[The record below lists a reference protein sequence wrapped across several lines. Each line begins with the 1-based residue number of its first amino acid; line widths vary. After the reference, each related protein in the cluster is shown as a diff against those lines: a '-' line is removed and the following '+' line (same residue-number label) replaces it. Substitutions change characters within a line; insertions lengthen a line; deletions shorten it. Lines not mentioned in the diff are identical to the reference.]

1 MNGLK
6 TIAVNLAGISASAKD
21 GSLQTN
27 KTAKALQTIGG
38 IDVFADKKKGQ
49 LKSMTQIL
57 DELAGKWK
65 GFTDEQKA
73 GISEGIAGRQQAAV
87 FRSLMQNYE
96 VFNKA
101 RQQLNNGDQFGS
113 MENENARFVES
124 LSGQL
129 NRLKETWIGIFNDL
143 FDPSMFAGLVQDAN
157 VVSEAIAQIVSALK
171 EMGVLK
177 PLIAGIMASLAFKGI
192 SKATST
198 ASTISTMTQAL
209 TSLATTGTLV
219 RTGTTAVAE
228 GLEVAG
234 AAAVANAGRTTLLGS
249 ALTGVGTKFAGL
261 AGILGAAAPWLLGIG
276 AAVGVAYLAY
286 DHFNVSLDEQS
297 AILNKSING
306 RKSEIKGLDSQK
318 KSLQGLQKEYDN
330 LNSKTNKSK
339 DDTNRI
345 KELNKEIAKIKPDLV
360 VGKDSDGNPI
370 LAMTGNVKDLIKEID
385 TAKER
390 KKQLL
395 AVDQRE
401 SGTNAIK
408 QLNGSASQNTPNQF
422 NNQNANTEMGKLEQI
437 TEQHVNKMNS
447 LENKRDKILNKMYG
461 TTGKE
466 RRELLKDL
474 EKANY
479 NIEKEQGNFTQ
490 SYGKQLSEVQKL
502 SSKIGTGIF
511 SGIENTQGF
520 TTASKNIQ
528 KDFKGLKSVL
538 DFSDIKTEGQMD
550 NVEFSLNK
558 LLGAAKNGKVDL
570 GALKNSINDANVE
583 FAKTG
588 DVGKYEAS
596 IGKLVDQIS
605 KASGVD
611 KNVLKDIFEGIDT
624 SAAKGENAINK
635 FLNAYG
641 KSVGDLNNNDGFAKA
656 LLAQKK
662 ALEDSIQGV
671 NEALGSGDIEIQK
684 QVTVDLINNQ
694 NLPEQLRTMIATL
707 LRKGADQGEVL
718 QFAQKLML
726 DMSDGEIDIDKV
738 NKEIKDKFGE
748 DSFEITPEIM
758 LNGASK
764 VAGVDTVISQLQS
777 KFGELP
783 PTVTTIIKAE
793 GITSYTEANRILSLY
808 NSFPPEVQ
816 TVITNNGLETSKDLS
831 LIDQLYKT
839 LPPEI
844 ATQIIT
850 NFPNVVKDSKTVDD
864 VLNGIPPMITSE
876 IMVKASTEEVQ
887 SVADA
892 LTALPIDKQVTID
905 ILNGMATGNIDMI
918 TSALN
923 SLPPEKRVQVVSEIG
938 KALDGIGTV
947 EAKNLKNKILKIDA
961 NSKPASDKIT
971 TIENKKINPKSVKIN
986 TSGHQTAIG
995 ALDKIKNAKN
1005 KSVTL
1010 TITQKIKQIGSL
1022 IGGGIKKVFGAG
1034 NVTKK
1039 SNITVQTPASVQSS
1053 PSPMPMSTGASS
1065 SPTPVSTG
1073 SAPSAASVPS
1083 SSSPVPVSTGETT
1096 QETPIAIENDDINA
1110 SLEYNVDLLKELEN
1124 RYKKLNAVIDKYGKS
1139 LENASGRDRISILRA
1154 QNKLYQEKLTM
1165 LNKENEYLSKQQSYL
1180 KSQLTSKGVTF
1191 NEDGNFTNYE
1201 ELLLKREAEVKRL
1214 EKLSES
1220 ASDESKKK
1228 DPPASK
1234 KKSKNEKTK
1243 EKTDSYNKKM
1253 NSEDAKKKYEEAKQQ
1268 LDNFKKY
1275 MDEYNKI
1282 TFEQMLNVDSNVI
1295 DIKNA
1300 IQNNIEAI
1308 KEFNEE
1314 VSKLKYDSRQKDENR
1329 DINEVQNKLDTNQL
1343 LIEMSTGERLKELLQ
1358 ERLNLQG
1365 QLRDETNDLLK
1376 VEKQRRDVLM
1386 TDLSKYG
1393 FNFRDDGSIK
1403 QYGGVIKDLKN
1414 SLPKKEFDEVF
1425 GKVEE
1430 YLNSTYE
1437 KIPNIEQEVLKM
1449 NSSFKDS
1456 MEKLQQV
1463 DITQVN
1469 KDIERS
1475 DEEQLLEL
1483 LNKKKTL
1490 QTELVDKK
1498 KQYIDLL
1505 NEEGLRIKENLKDQG
1520 VKFDENGTITNLQS
1534 IVDSYNTAIEKTN
1547 DIETKN
1553 KLRKELDDIRAG
1565 TDAYVRVTESE
1576 IPVAIEEWKDAQ
1588 FEVKKTGDEIKKVED
1603 ANAKFAADKAKA
1615 VKNATLDIIKVTQEL
1630 IKTQLSINRK
1640 QIELLQKESKLASF
1654 DYSKS
1659 YENMQ
1664 QQVDLL
1670 NKRLGLQKKYNA
1682 EVLKE
1687 QQFYKNDLVQFGIQ
1701 FNEEG
1706 IATNAESI
1714 LEGIQKQ
1721 MASAKTPEELSKLEE
1736 KFKDITSAL
1745 GDYNDTL
1752 VEVVENQGELLD
1764 IRLEIEGIYKDMLE
1778 TTKKVQDKI
1787 SDILKENAEKR
1798 KKIIDDELKARLDAI
1813 QKEQDAFNKQNKEDD
1828 FEKEKQK
1835 QLTEIAKIKALIDA
1849 VSRDTSNSGQAKLND
1864 LIKDL
1869 TEKQEAYN
1877 DFIKNKLNENIN
1889 EEFDNAKEQMQKD
1902 AEKAKEDIDK
1912 TLEKDKLYETINE
1925 ALKTG
1930 VIADINGNIVSL
1942 KDALLDYENRNGDG
1956 LSAVGSLIGK
1966 DILSQLDVSV
1976 DTMKNIAN
1984 ILNTFDP
1991 NKMFGINSFKSPE
2004 NKFNNVTS
2012 NTSKAVQFN
2021 APLLS
2026 VQGNVAQDTMPQL
2039 QNMIKDAE
2047 KRITQ
2052 NIMKNM

>member
-1 MNGLK
+1 
-6 TIAVNLAGISASAKD
+6 
-21 GSLQTN
+21 
-27 KTAKALQTIGG
+27 
-38 IDVFADKKKGQ
+38 
-49 LKSMTQIL
+49 MTQVL
-57 DELAGKWK
+57 DELAAKWK

-73 GISEGIAGRQQAAV
+73 GISEGIAGKQQAAV
-87 FRSLMQNYE
+87 FQSLMQNYE

-101 RQQLNNGDQFGS
+101 RQQLANGDQFGS
-113 MENENARFVES
+113 MANENARFVES

-143 FDPSMFAGLVQDAN
+143 FDPSMFAGLIQGAN
-157 VVSEAIAQIVSALK
+157 VVSEAIAKIVSSLK
-171 EMGVLK
+171 EMGLLK
-177 PLIAGIMASLAFKGI
+177 PLIAGLMASLAFKGI

-198 ASTISTMTQAL
+198 ASTISNMTQAL

-276 AAVGVAYLAY
+276 AAVGIAYLAY
-286 DHFNVSLDEQS
+286 DHFNESLEEQS
-297 AILNKSING
+297 ARLNKSIDSRNT
-306 RKSEIKGLDSQK
+306 EIKGLDNQK
-318 KSLQGLQKEYDN
+318 KSLQGLQKEYDA
-330 LNSKTNKSK
+330 LNSKTSKSK
-339 DDTNRI
+339 EDTNRI

-401 SGTNAIK
+401 SGTNAMK

-422 NNQNANTEMGKLEQI
+422 NNQNANTEMGKLEQL

-447 LENKRDKILNKMYG
+447 LENKRDKIINKMYG

-466 RRELLKDL
+466 RRDLLKDL

-490 SYGKQLSEVQKL
+490 SYGKQLGEVQKL

-511 SGIENTQGF
+511 SSIENTQGF
-520 TTASKNIQ
+520 KKATEDVQ

-550 NVEFSLNK
+550 NVEVSLNK
-558 LLGAAKNGKVDL
+558 LLSSAKDGKVDL
-570 GALKNSINDANVE
+570 GALKKSISDANVE
-583 FAKTG
+583 FTKSG
-588 DVGKYEAS
+588 DLEKYQAS
-596 IGKLVDQIS
+596 IGKLVDQVS
-605 KASGVD
+605 KATGID
-611 KNVLKDIFEGIDT
+611 KNVLSNIFEGIDT
-624 SAAKGENAINK
+624 SATKGEDSINN

-641 KSVGDLNNNDGFAKA
+641 KSVGDLQNNDSFAKA
-656 LLAQKK
+656 LLAQKRSI
-662 ALEDSIQGV
+662 EEGIQGI
-671 NEALGSGDIEIQK
+671 NEALSSDDIKVQQK
-684 QVTVDLINNQ
+684 VAVDLQNDQ
-694 NLPEQLRTMIATL
+694 NLPEELRNMVGTL
-707 LRKGADQGEVL
+707 LAKGNNVTDVL
-718 QFAQKLML
+718 QFAQKLMI
-726 DMSDGEIDIDKV
+726 DMSDGEIDVEKV
-738 NKEIKDKFGE
+738 NQEIKDKFGK
-748 DSFEITPEIM
+748 DSFEISPNIM
-758 LNGASK
+758 LSNNTK
-764 VAGVDTVISQLQS
+764 VAGVETVINQLKS

-783 PTVTTIIKAE
+783 TTVETIIKAD
-793 GITSYTEANRILSLY
+793 GITSYNEANSILQLY
-808 NSFPPEVQ
+808 NSIPPEVQ
-816 TVITNNGLETSKDLS
+816 TLIKNNGLETSKDLK
-831 LIDQLYKT
+831 LVDQIYKQ
-839 LPPEI
+839 LPPEV
-844 ATQIIT
+844 ATQIVT
-850 NFPNVVKDSKTVDD
+850 NFPNVVKESKTVDD
-864 VLNGIPPMITSE
+864 VLNKLPKVVSSQIDI
-876 IMVKASTEEVQ
+876 KASPEV
-887 SVADA
+887 VDTLRDKLA
-892 LTALPIDKQVTID
+892 TLPVDKQI
-905 ILNGMATGNIDMI
+905 ILDVLTGLANGNIDMV

-947 EAKNLKNKILKIDA
+947 EAKTLKNKILKIDA
-961 NSKPASDKIT
+961 NNKPALTNIST
-971 TIENKKINPKSVKIN
+971 VQNKKINPKSLKIN
-986 TSGHQTAIG
+986 TSGHQTAIS
-995 ALDKIKNAKN
+995 ALNQIKNAKN
-1005 KSVTL
+1005 KSITF
-1010 TITQKIKQIGSL
+1010 TITQKIKQIGSA
-1022 IGGGIKKVFGAG
+1022 IGGGIKKLIGEG
-1034 NVTKK
+1034 NVTNK
-1039 SNITVQTPASVQSS
+1039 SNMTLQTPASVQPS
-1053 PSPMPMSTGASS
+1053 PSPMPMSTGAS
-1065 SPTPVSTG
+1065 
-1073 SAPSAASVPS
+1073 A
-1083 SSSPVPVSTGETT
+1083 SPVPVSTGAAPSIVSVPSYSSPIPTSTGAKT

-1124 RYKKLNAVIDKYGKS
+1124 RYKKLNAVIDKYGKL
-1139 LENASGRDRISILRA
+1139 LENASGRDRISILNA

-1191 NEDGNFTNYE
+1191 NDDGNFTNYE
-1201 ELLLKREAEVKRL
+1201 ELLLKREAEVKKL
-1214 EKLSES
+1214 EKAANADSG
-1220 ASDESKKK
+1220 K
-1228 DPPASK
+1228 DDS
-1234 KKSKNEKTK
+1234 KSKANEA
-1243 EKTDSYNKKM
+1243 
-1253 NSEDAKKKYEEAKQQ
+1253 AKKKYDDAKQQ
-1268 LDNFKKY
+1268 LDDFKKY
-1275 MDEYNKI
+1275 MEEYNKI
-1282 TFEQMLNVDSNVI
+1282 TFEQMLSVDSNVI

-1314 VSKLKYDSRQKDENR
+1314 VAKLKYDSRQKDENR

-1393 FNFRDDGSIK
+1393 FDFRDDGSIK
-1403 QYGGVIKDLKN
+1403 QYGGVINNLKK

-1469 KDIERS
+1469 REIERS

-1483 LNKKKTL
+1483 LNRKKSL
-1490 QTELVDKK
+1490 QEELVDKK

-1505 NEEGLRIKENLKDQG
+1505 NDEGLKIKDNLLDQG
-1520 VKFDENGTITNLQS
+1520 IKFDDNGSITNLQQV
-1534 IVDSYNTAIEKTN
+1534 VDQYNTAIEKTN
-1547 DIETKN
+1547 DIAQKN
-1553 KLRKELDDIRAG
+1553 KLRQELDNLIAG

-1576 IPVAIEEWKDAQ
+1576 IPVAVEEWKDAQ

-1603 ANAKFAADKAKA
+1603 ANAKFAEDKAKA
-1615 VKNATLDIIKVTQEL
+1615 VKNASLEIMKVTQEL

-1687 QQFYKNDLVQFGIQ
+1687 QQFYKNDLLKFGIQ
-1701 FNEEG
+1701 FNTEG

-1721 MASAKTPEELSKLEE
+1721 MANAKTPEELSKLEE

-1752 VEVVENQGELLD
+1752 VEAVENQGELLD

-1835 QLTEIAKIKALIDA
+1835 QLTEIAKIKTLIDA

-1991 NKMFGINSFKSPE
+1991 NRMFTVNSFKVPE

-2012 NTSKAVQFN
+2012 NTSKSVQFN
-2021 APLLS
+2021 APLLH
-2026 VQGNVAQDTMPQL
+2026 VEGNVAKDTMPQL

-2052 NIMKNM
+2052 NIIKKM